1 MNETG
6 VITVFAKF
14 RVADYKKRADIPEF
28 HMNALITANGTNA
41 EHLRHPRL
49 RLTQLCGRSS
59 GTTEVP
65 HRGLAIDVE
74 DINHAASQITEID
87 RFLTARDFFTAVID
101 DSFVDVG
108 FKNYELLIDTCCKLA
123 QMESRRDI
131 FQRAIKRS

>member
-14 RVADYKKRADIPEF
+14 RVADYKKRSDIPEF

-41 EHLRHPRL
+41 EHIRHPR
-49 RLTQLCGRSS
+49 
-59 GTTEVP
+59 
-65 HRGLAIDVE
+65 LAIDVE